1 MNAEDDNKPQPALRT
16 KEVQFPTD
24 DEFLQSVAEI
34 LTSGM
39 PQKGAKYTLPESM
52 MLELLRLTYSKGF
65 TIGSEV
71 PMQVAVDWIDDKVR
85 DAYMQGFVDGKG
97 TAERAQ

>member
-1 MNAEDDNKPQPALRT
+1 MNAEDDKPTPSMRT
-16 KEVQFPTD
+16 EEVQFPTD

-52 MLELLRLTYSKGF
+52 ILELLKLTYSKGF
-65 TIGSEV
+65 GVGAEV

-85 DAYMQGFVDGKG
+85 DAYIAGFTDGKG
-97 TAERAQ
+97 TAERKQ

>member
-1 MNAEDDNKPQPALRT
+1 MNAEDDNKPSPALRT
-16 KEVQFPTD
+16 KEVEFPTD
-24 DEFLQSVAEI
+24 DEFLQSVAEV

-65 TIGSEV
+65 AIGSEV
-71 PMQVAVDWIDDKVR
+71 PMEVCVDWMNAKVR
-85 DAYMQGFVDGKG
+85 EAYMQGFTDGKG
-97 TAERAQ
+97 TAESAQ